1 MDSQKRKFLILIAL
15 LGAWGLVYALR
26 SPWGTPA
33 RPEVRGS
40 APASGRT
47 PAAQGGGVPRLK
59 TELLRQPVP
68 AYAPETHNIFGTPPP
83 PPRPSQAAAAA
94 APPPLP
100 PPDPFQ
106 EEAKRLRY
114 VGFLQQGDRAMAFI
128 VQGPVVHTV
137 ELGATLL
144 GRFKVQA
151 VMEDALLLSSPSGD
165 KQVRLPLA
173 VDAGAAPGAAAPRR

>member
-1 MDSQKRKFLILIAL
+1 MDSQKRKLLILIAL

-40 APASGRT
+40 APASVRT

-68 AYAPETHNIFGTPPP
+68 AYVPETHNVFGTPPP

-94 APPPLP
+94 APPPPP

-151 VMEDALLLSSPSGD
+151 VMEDALLLSSLSGD

-173 VDAGAAPGAAAPRR
+173 VDAGAAPRR